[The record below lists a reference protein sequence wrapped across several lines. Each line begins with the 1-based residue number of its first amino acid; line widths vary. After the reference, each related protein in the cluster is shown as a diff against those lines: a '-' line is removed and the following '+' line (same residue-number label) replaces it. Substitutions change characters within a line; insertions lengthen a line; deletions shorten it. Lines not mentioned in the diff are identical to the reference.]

1 MFIYFIKL
9 NKWKISVLNMNTSA
23 GYVQNTDRL
32 ITKIAV
38 IATTFAQWPESTS
51 ISLSAKKLA
60 PTAISTFPLP

>member
-1 MFIYFIKL
+1 
-9 NKWKISVLNMNTSA
+9 MNTSA